1 MYPFA
6 YIQSFEVTSYYMC
19 SLVYIPEYFCTSN
32 CLFFEEETVAYPV
45 LSQVGLYHLG
55 PECLI

>member
-45 LSQVGLYHLG
+45 LS
-55 PECLI
+55 